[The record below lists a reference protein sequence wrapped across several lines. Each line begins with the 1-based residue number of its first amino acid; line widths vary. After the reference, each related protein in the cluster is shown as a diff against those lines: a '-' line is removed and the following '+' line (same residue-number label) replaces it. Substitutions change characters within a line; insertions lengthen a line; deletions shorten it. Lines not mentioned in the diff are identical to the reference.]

1 MQRLRLQLV
10 DYFVAIFSFYLQPG
24 NLLSAVQIADS
35 SLQEGQ
41 GMHGSLGR
49 DNTYNN
55 MAAMGPDFKTY
66 FVDRAPVSNA
76 DITRTIAHVLG
87 LHLPANGHLRGRVLD
102 EALRHGDWHVDA
114 ERKRVVSDEPS
125 SGKKTVLLYQQV
137 GRQLYFDEACFTDR
151 PHSNNPCR

>member
-10 DYFVAIFSFYLQPG
+10 DYFLAIFSFYLQPG

-55 MAAMGPDFKTY
+55 MAAMGPT
-66 FVDRAPVSNA
+66 S
-76 DITRTIAHVLG
+76 
-87 LHLPANGHLRGRVLD
+87 
-102 EALRHGDWHVDA
+102 
-114 ERKRVVSDEPS
+114 
-125 SGKKTVLLYQQV
+125 
-137 GRQLYFDEACFTDR
+137 R
-151 PHSNNPCR
+151 PISWIVRR